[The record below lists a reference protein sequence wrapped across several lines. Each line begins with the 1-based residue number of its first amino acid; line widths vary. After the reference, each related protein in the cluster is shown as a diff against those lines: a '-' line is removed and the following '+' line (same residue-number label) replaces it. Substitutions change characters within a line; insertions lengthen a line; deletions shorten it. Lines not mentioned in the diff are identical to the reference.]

1 MVDGVNKGPTGFS
14 SLKLKGTKG
23 KQIDLQNLKGL
34 QKTKNNEALF
44 KMYDKNNNGVID
56 EDEVASMR
64 NNLQSIVGNK
74 TISQKEINNSWG
86 DSAFSALNALADQ
99 QKAIKDGKG
108 YTETNNG
115 VTTHYGSVKG
125 SEYTETINDDGSKTY
140 ENNNIKET
148 IYQDGSSQILNK
160 SNGTTKETNAE
171 GYKTFYDVQG
181 NKTAFESPDG
191 KSLEEF
197 YPGTNQRSSIKNTTT
212 TEDGK
217 EVSITTKYSEDG
229 KKTSYTETSGN
240 NSITKNYNQDGT
252 IKNVVVSDR
261 MTEITYASEADELA
275 NRPQQEIL
283 NKNNDTLKQTINYT
297 YDSKGNVKAET
308 KDSAGQ
314 ITTKYTNSKGEE
326 INSKDFDAPTTYT
339 VKTGD
344 SITQIA
350 TAALKEQGI
359 ENPTDEQLKSAKQQ
373 LIATNDDGQKVGT
386 YTGPNTKYKN
396 NRFFYPNTEITIPKF
411 EFNKTESKSGIK
423 QPKEE
428 KTIDIKETTVTATK
442 ISNEMKAKRQEV
454 QTQLGKDYEVGY
466 AADGK
471 SLEVRDLDGNIIE
484 DVTQIANKPTT
495 SDEDDINTM
504 MQSDANKN
512 GSLDKTEYK
521 NFILNF
527 INSSGQIEITKD
539 NEQVINQLID
549 NSFNSMDTIKQD
561 GALTRDE
568 LRQNAPQILEQLMEQ
583 INKTTTGENTTKT
596 DFIDDSQK
604 RKTDTDNYFA

>member
-64 NNLQSIVGNK
+64 NNLQSIAGNK

-561 GALTRDE
+561 GALTKDE

>member
-1 MVDGVNKGPTGFS
+1 MVDGVNKRPTGFS

-44 KMYDKNNNGVID
+44 TRYDKDGNGVID
-56 EDEVASMR
+56 EKEATSMR
-64 NNLQSIVGNK
+64 NELQSIAGNK
-74 TISQKEINNSWG
+74 TISQKEINSFGG
-86 DSAFSALNALADQ
+86 DNAFSALNALADQ

-125 SEYTETINDDGSKTY
+125 SEYTETTNDDGSKTY
-140 ENNNIKET
+140 ENSNIKET
-148 IYQDGSSQILNK
+148 IYKDGSSQILNK
-160 SNGTTKETNAE
+160 SNGTTKETNAD
-171 GYKTFYDVQG
+171 GYKTYYDAQG

-229 KKTSYTETSGN
+229 KKTSRTETSGN
-240 NSITKNYNQDGT
+240 DSIAKNYNQDGT
-252 IKNVVVSDR
+252 VKNVVVSDR
-261 MTEITYASEADELA
+261 NTEITYASEADELA
-275 NRPQQEIL
+275 DRPQQEIL
-283 NKNNDTLKQTINYT
+283 NKNNDTLKQTITYT

-344 SITQIA
+344 SITKIA

-359 ENPTDEQLKSAKQQ
+359 ENPTEEQLQSAKQQ
-373 LIATNDDGQKVGT
+373 LIASNDDGQKVGT
-386 YTGPNTKYKN
+386 YTKPNTKYTG

-411 EFNKTESKSGIK
+411 EFNKTESKSDIKK
-423 QPKEE
+423 QPIEE
-428 KTIDIKETTVTATK
+428 KTIELQELTVTAPK
-442 ISNEMKAKRQEV
+442 ISEEMKAKRQEA
-454 QTQLGKDYEVGY
+454 QAILESDFEVGY

-471 SLEVRDLDGNIIE
+471 SLEVRNLDGNI
-484 DVTQIANKPTT
+484 DKDLTKVVN
-495 SDEDDINTM
+495 SDNEDDINTM
-504 MQSDANKN
+504 MQKDANKN
-512 GSLDKTEYK
+512 GTLDKTEYK

-527 INSSGQIEITKD
+527 IANSGQIEITQD
-539 NEQVINQLID
+539 NEQAINQLID
-549 NSFNSMDTIKQD
+549 NSFNSMDSIKQD

-583 INKTTTGENTTKT
+583 INQTTTGENTTKT
-596 DFIDDSQK
+596 NFIDDPQK
-604 RKTDTDNYFA
+604 QRTNTDNYLT

>member
-64 NNLQSIVGNK
+64 NNLQSIAGNK
-74 TISQKEINNSWG
+74 TISQKEIGG
-86 DSAFSALNALADQ
+86 DNAFSALNALADQ

-125 SEYTETINDDGSKTY
+125 SEYTETTNDDGSKTY
-140 ENNNIKET
+140 ENSNIKET
-148 IYQDGSSQILNK
+148 IYKDGSSQILNK
-160 SNGTTKETNAE
+160 SNGTTKETNAD
-171 GYKTFYDVQG
+171 GYKTYYDAQG

-197 YPGTNQRSSIKNTTT
+197 YPGTNQRLSIKNTTT

-229 KKTSYTETSGN
+229 KKTSRTETSGN
-240 NSITKNYNQDGT
+240 DSIAKNYNQDGT
-252 IKNVVVSDR
+252 VKNVVVSDR
-261 MTEITYASEADELA
+261 NTEITYASEADELA
-275 NRPQQEIL
+275 DRPQQEIL
-283 NKNNDTLKQTINYT
+283 NKNNDTLKQTITYT

-344 SITQIA
+344 SITKIA

-359 ENPTDEQLKSAKQQ
+359 ENPTEEQLKSAKQQ
-373 LIATNDDGQKVGT
+373 LIASNDDGQKVGT
-386 YTGPNTKYKN
+386 YTKPNTKYTG

-423 QPKEE
+423 QPIEE
-428 KTIDIKETTVTATK
+428 KTTELQELTVTAPK
-442 ISNEMKAKRQEV
+442 ISEEMKAKRQEA
-454 QTQLGKDYEVGY
+454 QAILESDFEVGY

-471 SLEVRDLDGNIIE
+471 SLEVRNLDGNI
-484 DVTQIANKPTT
+484 DKDFTKLVN
-495 SDEDDINTM
+495 SDNEDDINTM
-504 MQSDANKN
+504 MQKDANKN
-512 GSLDKTEYK
+512 GTLDKTEYK

-527 INSSGQIEITKD
+527 IANSGQIEITQD
-539 NEQVINQLID
+539 NEQAINQLID
-549 NSFNSMDTIKQD
+549 NSFNSMDSIKQD

-583 INKTTTGENTTKT
+583 INQTTTGENTTKT
-596 DFIDDSQK
+596 NFIDDPQK
-604 RKTDTDNYFA
+604 RKTNTDNYLT

>member
-1 MVDGVNKGPTGFS
+1 MVDGVNKSPTGFS

-44 KMYDKNNNGVID
+44 TRYDKDGNGVID
-56 EDEVASMR
+56 EKEAISMR
-64 NNLQSIVGNK
+64 NELQSIAGNK
-74 TISQKEINNSWG
+74 TISQKEINSFGG
-86 DSAFSALNALADQ
+86 DNAFSALNALADQ

-125 SEYTETINDDGSKTY
+125 SEYTETTNDDGSKTY
-140 ENNNIKET
+140 ENSNIKET
-148 IYQDGSSQILNK
+148 IYKDGSSQILNK
-160 SNGTTKETNAE
+160 SNGTTKETNAD
-171 GYKTFYDVQG
+171 GYKTYYDAQG

-217 EVSITTKYSEDG
+217 EISITTKYSEDG
-229 KKTSYTETSGN
+229 KKTSRTETSGN
-240 NSITKNYNQDGT
+240 DSITKNYNQDGT
-252 IKNVVVSDR
+252 VKNVVVSDR
-261 MTEITYASEADELA
+261 NTEITYASEADELA
-275 NRPQQEIL
+275 DRPQQEIL
-283 NKNNDTLKQTINYT
+283 NKNNDTLKQTITYT
-297 YDSKGNVKAET
+297 YDSKDNVKAET

-344 SITQIA
+344 SITKIA

-359 ENPTDEQLKSAKQQ
+359 ENPTEEQLKSAKQQ
-373 LIATNDDGQKVGT
+373 LIASNDDGQKVGT
-386 YTGPNTKYKN
+386 YTKPNTKYTG

-423 QPKEE
+423 QPIEE
-428 KTIDIKETTVTATK
+428 KTTELQELELTVTAPK
-442 ISNEMKAKRQEV
+442 ISEEMKAKRQEA
-454 QTQLGKDYEVGY
+454 QAILESDFEVGY

-471 SLEVRDLDGNIIE
+471 SLEVRDLDGNI
-484 DVTQIANKPTT
+484 DKDLTKVVN
-495 SDEDDINTM
+495 SDNEDDINTM
-504 MQSDANKN
+504 MQKDANKN
-512 GSLDKTEYK
+512 GTLDKTEYK

-527 INSSGQIEITKD
+527 IANSGQIEITQD
-539 NEQVINQLID
+539 NEQAIHQLID
-549 NSFNSMDTIKQD
+549 NSFNSMDSIKQD

-583 INKTTTGENTTKT
+583 INQTTTGENTTKT
-596 DFIDDSQK
+596 DFIDDPQK
-604 RKTDTDNYFA
+604 RGTNADNYLT

>member
-1 MVDGVNKGPTGFS
+1 MVDGVNKGTTGFS

-56 EDEVASMR
+56 EDEVVAMR
-64 NNLQSIVGNK
+64 NNLQSIAGNK
-74 TISQKEINNSWG
+74 TISQKEINSFGG
-86 DSAFSALNALADQ
+86 DNAFSALNALSDQ

-125 SEYTETINDDGSKTY
+125 SEYTETTNDDGSKTY
-140 ENNNIKET
+140 ENSNTKET

-160 SNGTTKETNAE
+160 YNGTSKETNVD
-171 GYKTFYDVQG
+171 GYKTYYDAQG

-229 KKTSYTETSGN
+229 TKTSYTETSGN
-240 NSITKNYNQDGT
+240 DSITKNYNQDGT
-252 IKNVVVSDR
+252 VKNVVVSDR
-261 MTEITYASEADELA
+261 NTEITYASEADELA

-283 NKNNDTLKQTINYT
+283 NKNNDTLKQTITYT

-339 VKTGD
+339 VKSGD
-344 SITQIA
+344 SITKIA

-373 LIATNDDGQKVGT
+373 LIASNDDGEKIGT
-386 YTGPNTKYKN
+386 YTKPNTKYTG

-423 QPKEE
+423 QPIEE
-428 KTIDIKETTVTATK
+428 KTIELQEVTVTAAR
-442 ISNEMKAKRQEV
+442 ISKEMKAKRQEA
-454 QTQLGKDYEVGY
+454 QAQLGSDFEVGY
-466 AADGK
+466 TADGK
-471 SLEVRDLDGNIIE
+471 SLEVRDLDGNINK
-484 DVTQIANKPTT
+484 DLTAMAN
-495 SDEDDINTM
+495 SDNEDDINTM
-504 MQSDANKN
+504 MKSDLNKN
-512 GSLDKTEYK
+512 GTLDKLEYK
-521 NFILNF
+521 DFIYNLIRNYPE
-527 INSSGQIEITKD
+527 IDITKD
-539 NEQVINQLID
+539 NEKVINQLID
-549 NSFNSMDTIKQD
+549 NSFNSMDTINQD

-583 INKTTTGENTTKT
+583 ISQTTTGENTTKT
-596 DFIDDSQK
+596 DFLDDPQK
-604 RKTDTDNYFA
+604 RKTDTDNYLT

>member
-44 KMYDKNNNGVID
+44 
-56 EDEVASMR
+56 MR
-64 NNLQSIVGNK
+64 NELQSIAGNK
-74 TISQKEINNSWG
+74 TISQKEINSFGG
-86 DSAFSALNALADQ
+86 DNAFSALNALADQ

-125 SEYTETINDDGSKTY
+125 SEYTETTNDDGSKTY
-140 ENNNIKET
+140 ENSNIKET
-148 IYQDGSSQILNK
+148 IYKDGSSQILNK
-160 SNGTTKETNAE
+160 SNGTTKETNAD
-171 GYKTFYDVQG
+171 GYKTYYDAQG

-229 KKTSYTETSGN
+229 KKTSRTETSGN
-240 NSITKNYNQDGT
+240 DSIAKNYNQDGT
-252 IKNVVVSDR
+252 VKNVVVSDR
-261 MTEITYASEADELA
+261 NTEITYASEADELA
-275 NRPQQEIL
+275 DRPQQEIL
-283 NKNNDTLKQTINYT
+283 NKNNDTLKQTITYT

-344 SITQIA
+344 SITKIA

-359 ENPTDEQLKSAKQQ
+359 ENPTEEQLKSAKQQ
-373 LIATNDDGQKVGT
+373 LIASNDDGQKVGT
-386 YTGPNTKYKN
+386 YTKPNTKYTG

-423 QPKEE
+423 QPIEE
-428 KTIDIKETTVTATK
+428 KTTELQELTVTAPK
-442 ISNEMKAKRQEV
+442 ISEEMKAKRQEA
-454 QTQLGKDYEVGY
+454 QAILESDFEVGY

-471 SLEVRDLDGNIIE
+471 SLEVRNLDGNI
-484 DVTQIANKPTT
+484 DKDLTKVVN
-495 SDEDDINTM
+495 SDNEDDINTM
-504 MQSDANKN
+504 MQKDANKN
-512 GSLDKTEYK
+512 GTLDKTEYK

-527 INSSGQIEITKD
+527 IANSGQIEITQD
-539 NEQVINQLID
+539 NEQAINQLID
-549 NSFNSMDTIKQD
+549 NSFNSMDSIKQD

-583 INKTTTGENTTKT
+583 INQTTTGENTTKT
-596 DFIDDSQK
+596 NFIDDPQK
-604 RKTDTDNYFA
+604 RKTNTDNYLT

>member
-64 NNLQSIVGNK
+64 NNLQSIAGNK

>member
-44 KMYDKNNNGVID
+44 TRYDKDGNGVID
-56 EDEVASMR
+56 EKEAISMR
-64 NNLQSIVGNK
+64 NELQSIAGNK
-74 TISQKEINNSWG
+74 TISHKEIGG
-86 DSAFSALNALADQ
+86 DNAFSALNALADQ

-108 YTETNNG
+108 YTETNND

-125 SEYTETINDDGSKTY
+125 SEYTETTNDDGSKTY
-140 ENNNIKET
+140 ENSNIKET
-148 IYQDGSSQILNK
+148 IYKDGSSQILNK
-160 SNGTTKETNAE
+160 SNGTTKETNAD
-171 GYKTFYDVQG
+171 GYKTYYDAQG

-229 KKTSYTETSGN
+229 KKTSRTETSGN
-240 NSITKNYNQDGT
+240 DSIAKNYNQDGT
-252 IKNVVVSDR
+252 VKNVVVSDR
-261 MTEITYASEADELA
+261 NTEITYASEADELA
-275 NRPQQEIL
+275 DRPQQEIL
-283 NKNNDTLKQTINYT
+283 NKNNDTLKQTITYT

-344 SITQIA
+344 SITKIA

-359 ENPTDEQLKSAKQQ
+359 ENPTEEQLKSAKQQ
-373 LIATNDDGQKVGT
+373 LIASNDDGQKVGT
-386 YTGPNTKYKN
+386 YTKPNTKYTG

-411 EFNKTESKSGIK
+411 EFNKTESKSDIK
-423 QPKEE
+423 QPIEE
-428 KTIDIKETTVTATK
+428 KTIELQELTVTAPK
-442 ISNEMKAKRQEV
+442 ISDEMKAKRQEA
-454 QTQLGKDYEVGY
+454 QAILESDFEVGY

-471 SLEVRDLDGNIIE
+471 SLEVRDLDGNI
-484 DVTQIANKPTT
+484 DKDFTKLVN
-495 SDEDDINTM
+495 SDNEGDINTM
-504 MQSDANKN
+504 MQKDANKN
-512 GSLDKTEYK
+512 GTLDKTEYK

-527 INSSGQIEITKD
+527 IANSGQIEITQD
-539 NEQVINQLID
+539 NEQAINQLID
-549 NSFNSMDTIKQD
+549 NSFNSMDSIKQD

-568 LRQNAPQILEQLMEQ
+568 LRQNAPQIIKQLMEQ
-583 INKTTTGENTTKT
+583 INQTTTGENTTKT
-596 DFIDDSQK
+596 DFIDDPQK
-604 RKTDTDNYFA
+604 QRTNTDNYLT

>member
-1 MVDGVNKGPTGFS
+1 MVDGVNKSPTGFS

-23 KQIDLQNLKGL
+23 KQIDLQNIKGL

-44 KMYDKNNNGVID
+44 TRYDKDGNGVID
-56 EDEVASMR
+56 EKEAISMR
-64 NNLQSIVGNK
+64 NELQSIAGNK
-74 TISQKEINNSWG
+74 TISQKEINSFGG
-86 DSAFSALNALADQ
+86 DNAFSALNALADQ
-99 QKAIKDGKG
+99 QKAIKDGKS

-125 SEYTETINDDGSKTY
+125 SEYTETTNDDGSKTY
-140 ENNNIKET
+140 ENSNIKET
-148 IYQDGSSQILNK
+148 IYKDGSSQILNK
-160 SNGTTKETNAE
+160 SNGTTKETNAD
-171 GYKTFYDVQG
+171 GYKTYYDAQG

-229 KKTSYTETSGN
+229 KKTSRTETSGN
-240 NSITKNYNQDGT
+240 DSITKNYNQDGT
-252 IKNVVVSDR
+252 VKNVVVSDR
-261 MTEITYASEADELA
+261 NTEITYASEADELA
-275 NRPQQEIL
+275 DRPQQEIL
-283 NKNNDTLKQTINYT
+283 NKNNDTLKQTITYT

-344 SITQIA
+344 SITKIA

-359 ENPTDEQLKSAKQQ
+359 ENPTEEQLKSAKQQ
-373 LIATNDDGQKVGT
+373 LIASNDDGQKVGT
-386 YTGPNTKYKN
+386 YTKPNTKYTG

-423 QPKEE
+423 QPIEE
-428 KTIDIKETTVTATK
+428 KTTELQELTVTAPK
-442 ISNEMKAKRQEV
+442 ISEEMKAKRQEA
-454 QTQLGKDYEVGY
+454 QTILESDFEVGY

-471 SLEVRDLDGNIIE
+471 SLEVRNLDGNI
-484 DVTQIANKPTT
+484 DKDLTKLVN
-495 SDEDDINTM
+495 SDNEDDINTM
-504 MQSDANKN
+504 MQKDANKN
-512 GSLDKTEYK
+512 GTLDKTEYK

-527 INSSGQIEITKD
+527 IANSGQIEITQD
-539 NEQVINQLID
+539 NEQAIHQLID
-549 NSFNSMDTIKQD
+549 NSFNSMDSIKQD

-583 INKTTTGENTTKT
+583 INQTTTGENKTKT
-596 DFIDDSQK
+596 DFIDDPQK
-604 RKTDTDNYFA
+604 RETNTDNYLT

>member
-1 MVDGVNKGPTGFS
+1 
-14 SLKLKGTKG
+14 
-23 KQIDLQNLKGL
+23 
-34 QKTKNNEALF
+34 
-44 KMYDKNNNGVID
+44 
-56 EDEVASMR
+56 MR
-64 NNLQSIVGNK
+64 NELQSIAGNK
-74 TISQKEINNSWG
+74 TISQKEINSFGG
-86 DSAFSALNALADQ
+86 DNAFSALNALADQ
-99 QKAIKDGKG
+99 QKAIKDGKS

-125 SEYTETINDDGSKTY
+125 SEYTETTNDDGSKTY
-140 ENNNIKET
+140 ENSNIKET
-148 IYQDGSSQILNK
+148 IYKDGSSQILNK
-160 SNGTTKETNAE
+160 SNGTTKETNAD
-171 GYKTFYDVQG
+171 GYKTYYDAQG

-229 KKTSYTETSGN
+229 KKTSRTETSGN
-240 NSITKNYNQDGT
+240 DSITKNYNQDGT
-252 IKNVVVSDR
+252 VKNVVVSDR
-261 MTEITYASEADELA
+261 NTEITYASEADELA
-275 NRPQQEIL
+275 DRPQQEIL
-283 NKNNDTLKQTINYT
+283 NKNNDTLKQTITYT

-344 SITQIA
+344 SITKIA

-359 ENPTDEQLKSAKQQ
+359 ENPTEEQLKSAKQQ
-373 LIATNDDGQKVGT
+373 LIASNDDGQKVGT
-386 YTGPNTKYKN
+386 YTKPNTKYTG

-423 QPKEE
+423 QPIEE
-428 KTIDIKETTVTATK
+428 KTTELQELTVTAPK
-442 ISNEMKAKRQEV
+442 ISEEMKAKRQEA
-454 QTQLGKDYEVGY
+454 QTILESDFEVGY

-471 SLEVRDLDGNIIE
+471 SLEVRNLDGNI
-484 DVTQIANKPTT
+484 DKDLTKLVN
-495 SDEDDINTM
+495 SDNEDDINTM
-504 MQSDANKN
+504 MQKDANKN
-512 GSLDKTEYK
+512 GTLDKTEYK

-527 INSSGQIEITKD
+527 IANSGQIEITQD
-539 NEQVINQLID
+539 NEQAIHQLID
-549 NSFNSMDTIKQD
+549 NSFNSMDSIKQD

-583 INKTTTGENTTKT
+583 INQTTTGENKTKT
-596 DFIDDSQK
+596 DFIDDPQK
-604 RKTDTDNYFA
+604 RETNTDNYLT

>member
-64 NNLQSIVGNK
+64 NNLQSIAGNK

-428 KTIDIKETTVTATK
+428 KTIDIQETTVTATK

-561 GALTRDE
+561 GALTKDE

>member
-1 MVDGVNKGPTGFS
+1 MVDGVNKGPSGFS

-44 KMYDKNNNGVID
+44 TRYDKDGNGVID
-56 EDEVASMR
+56 EKEANSMR
-64 NNLQSIVGNK
+64 NELQLTAGNK
-74 TISQKEINNSWG
+74 TISQKEIGG
-86 DSAFSALNALADQ
+86 DNAFRALNALADQ

-125 SEYTETINDDGSKTY
+125 SEYTETTNDDGSKTY
-140 ENNNIKET
+140 ENSNIKET
-148 IYQDGSSQILNK
+148 IYKDGSSQILNK
-160 SNGTTKETNAE
+160 SNGTTKETNAD
-171 GYKTFYDVQG
+171 GYKTYYDAQG

-229 KKTSYTETSGN
+229 KKTSRTETSGN
-240 NSITKNYNQDGT
+240 DSIAKNYNQDGT
-252 IKNVVVSDR
+252 VKNVVVSDR
-261 MTEITYASEADELA
+261 NTEITYASEADELA
-275 NRPQQEIL
+275 DRPQQEIL
-283 NKNNDTLKQTINYT
+283 NKNNDTLKQTITYT

-344 SITQIA
+344 SITKIA

-359 ENPTDEQLKSAKQQ
+359 ENPTEEQLKSAKQQ
-373 LIATNDDGQKVGT
+373 LIASNDDGQKVGT
-386 YTGPNTKYKN
+386 YTKPNTKYTG

-423 QPKEE
+423 QPIEE
-428 KTIDIKETTVTATK
+428 KTTELQELTVTAPK
-442 ISNEMKAKRQEV
+442 ISEEMKAKRQEA
-454 QTQLGKDYEVGY
+454 QAQLGDNFEVGY

-471 SLEVRDLDGNIIE
+471 SLEVRDLEGNIKE
-484 DVTQIANKPTT
+484 DLTARAN
-495 SDEDDINTM
+495 SSNEDDINTM
-504 MQSDANKN
+504 MQKDANKN
-512 GSLDKTEYK
+512 GTLDKTEYK

-527 INSSGQIEITKD
+527 IANSGQIEITQD
-539 NEQVINQLID
+539 NEQAINQLID
-549 NSFNSMDTIKQD
+549 NSFNSMDSIKQD
-561 GALTRDE
+561 GALTREE

-583 INKTTTGENTTKT
+583 INQTTTDENTTKT
-596 DFIDDSQK
+596 DFIDDPQK
-604 RKTDTDNYFA
+604 QRTNTDNYLT